1 MRERFIHHNLIA
13 KLNYT
18 PSKGVDKNALH
29 VWWNF
34 PSFWLEKKSFWLCI
48 FLVKSSCITLFSD
61 TLVLQFPCS
70 NAPSIYMFW
79 RICWLLEG
87 YGNNL
92 ILYDLQM
99 FITTCVFHGS
109 RAETW
114 RFSSFLIILWWNL
127 FFCGSSQSPLW
138 YLSSVHKTLKKRDK
152 YNWVITVLWFKH
164 ILGKPVSNH
173 NVLTM
178 KSTNWFGLKSF

>member
-1 MRERFIHHNLIA
+1 MILFVVICHCRKSLVGFHFVEILKDRCLWGKDLSITISLQSSTIPLP
-13 KLNYT
+13 K
-18 PSKGVDKNALH
+18 
-29 VWWNF
+29 VWIKMHYMYDEIFHPFDWK
-34 PSFWLEKKSFWLCI
+34 KKSFWLCI

-70 NAPSIYMFW
+70 NAPSIYKFW

-138 YLSSVHKTLKKRDK
+138 YLSSVHKTLKK
-152 YNWVITVLWFKH
+152 
-164 ILGKPVSNH
+164 G
-173 NVLTM
+173 
-178 KSTNWFGLKSF
+178 TNIIE